1 MLLSVALMVVII
13 VVVAAIVV
21 VIVVVVVVLSLR
33 KALVPLLEACLRRSL
48 LLDGGLRV
56 NLSKLLIVISNN
68 SLALRILRKL
78 ILLSKQINELR
89 SLIF

>member
-56 NLSKLLIVISNN
+56 NLSKL
-68 SLALRILRKL
+68 
-78 ILLSKQINELR
+78 
-89 SLIF
+89 